1 MFDSDI
7 CVRGRL
13 EESTMLSDLEVCKW
27 ASPEMQARYVQ
38 LLETTN
44 TIIMD
49 NSVLGQGRSLTVL
62 R

>member
-1 MFDSDI
+1 
-7 CVRGRL
+7 
-13 EESTMLSDLEVCKW
+13 MLSDLEVCKW